1 MRILVVEDEPDIC
14 KAVADAL
21 QQEHYAVDT
30 ADDGTSALTKVH
42 VEQAYDLLLLDLML
56 PGVDGLQVLEQLRSE
71 GNRTPVLIIT
81 ARDTIRERVAGLDQ
95 GADDYLVKPF
105 SIDEMLAR
113 VRALLRREPAVQQV
127 VLTAGTVSFDPAT
140 RACTVAGKPV
150 SLTVHEERL
159 LEYLLCNTGRII
171 SRGELEDHVWDD
183 HASLWTDTL
192 KVHVS
197 RLRKKLDAAGA
208 PGFIRMVRG
217 IGYGI
222 GLPGKGNR

>member
-1 MRILVVEDEPDIC
+1 MRILVIEDEPDIC
-14 KAVADAL
+14 SAVADAL
-21 QQEHYAVDT
+21 RQEHYAVDT
-30 ADDGTSALTKVH
+30 ADNGTSALTKAH

-56 PGVDGLQVLEQLRSE
+56 PGMDGLQVLGRLRSE

-127 VLTAGTVSFDPAT
+127 ILSAGTVSFDPVT
-140 RACTVAGKPV
+140 RICTARGKPV

-159 LEYLLCNTGRII
+159 LEYLLCNTGRVI

-222 GLPGKGNR
+222 GIKSRNNP

>member
-1 MRILVVEDEPDIC
+1 MRILVVEDELDIC

-21 QQEHYAVDT
+21 RQEHYAVDT
-30 ADDGTSALTKVH
+30 ADNGTSALAKVH

-56 PGVDGLQVLEQLRSE
+56 PEIDGLQVLGRLRSE

-81 ARDTIRERVAGLDQ
+81 ARDTIRERIAGLDQ

-127 VLTAGTVSFDPAT
+127 VLTAGTVLFDPVT
-140 RACTVAGKPV
+140 RTCTVAGKPV

-159 LEYLLCNTGRII
+159 LEYLLRNAGRVVP
-171 SRGELEDHVWDD
+171 RGELEDHVWDD
-183 HASLWTDTL
+183 HTSLWTDTL

-222 GLPGKGNR
+222 GIGNNNI

>member
-1 MRILVVEDEPDIC
+1 MRILVIEDEPDIC

-21 QQEHYAVDT
+21 RQEHYAVDT
-30 ADDGTSALTKVH
+30 ADDGNDALAKVH

-56 PGVDGLQVLEQLRSE
+56 PGMDGLQVLGRLRSE

-81 ARDTIRERVAGLDQ
+81 ARDTVGERIAGLDR

-105 SIDEMLAR
+105 AIDELLAR
-113 VRALLRREPAVQQV
+113 VRALLRREAAVQQV
-127 VLTAGTVSFDPAT
+127 ILSAGTVSFDPVT
-140 RACTVAGKPV
+140 RVCAVSGKPV
-150 SLTVHEERL
+150 PLTIHEERL
-159 LEYLLCNTGRII
+159 LEYLLRNAGRLIP
-171 SRGELEDHVWDD
+171 RGELEDHVWDD

-192 KVHVS
+192 KVHVC

-222 GLPGKGNR
+222 GVRSNNV

>member
-1 MRILVVEDEPDIC
+1 MRILVVEDEPDIRR
-14 KAVADAL
+14 AVADAL
-21 QQEHYAVDT
+21 RQEHYAVDT
-30 ADDGTSALTKVH
+30 ADNGTSALTKVH

-56 PGVDGLQVLEQLRSE
+56 PGMDGLQVLGRLRSE
-71 GNRTPVLIIT
+71 GNRAPVLIIT

-140 RACTVAGKPV
+140 RVCTVAGKPV
-150 SLTVHEERL
+150 LLTIHEERL
-159 LEYLLCNTGRII
+159 LEYLLRNVGRLIP
-171 SRGELEDHVWDD
+171 RGELEDHVWDD

-222 GLPGKGNR
+222 GLPDGGNR

>member
-14 KAVADAL
+14 KALADAL
-21 QQEHYAVDT
+21 RQEHYAVDT
-30 ADDGTSALTKVH
+30 ADDGASALAKVH

-56 PGVDGLQVLEQLRSE
+56 PEIDGLQVLRQLRSE

-113 VRALLRREPAVQQV
+113 ARALLRRGPAVQQT
-127 VLTAGTVSFDPAT
+127 VLSSGTVLFDPAT
-140 RACTVAGKPV
+140 RLCTVANKLV
-150 SLTVHEERL
+150 SLTVHEERV
-159 LEYLLCNTGRII
+159 LEYLLCNVGRVIPR
-171 SRGELEDHVWDD
+171 SELEEHAWDD
-183 HASLWTDTL
+183 QSSIWTDTL
-192 KVHVS
+192 KVHVW
-197 RLRKKLDAAGA
+197 RLRRKLDAVGA
-208 PGFIRMVRG
+208 PDFIQVVRG